1 MSRGPNFRDVFD
13 PTAIGDELLFCHHV
27 FKFISIN
34 LSKSPLPG
42 DVNLLVA
49 RGLERGP
56 VEGLSPVL
64 LVLPHGEDGHYDL
77 ANVDPGYC
85 ALGFPKAPCITVCG
99 LDWGQHASH
108 EGSLARVV
116 SKVPYKYA
124 TLEKSSLFLFLHAS

>member
-49 RGLERGP
+49 RGRKRGP

-64 LVLPHGEDGHYDL
+64 LVLPHGVDGHYDL

-108 EGSLARVV
+108 EC
-116 SKVPYKYA
+116 P
-124 TLEKSSLFLFLHAS
+124 LETMPHLLYPFICSWTFRL